1 MQTDVRLE
9 IRPKIQHYVEVRTR
23 EQKTKT
29 HHTFG
34 LSPGG
39 ITEGQIREFSCPD
52 LQLHPDRIR
61 EFSCPYQLFLSS
73 TQRCDEFGT
82 QFASSDIYPTIVTC
96 RASDS

>member
-39 ITEGQIREFSCPD
+39 ITEGRAG
-52 LQLHPDRIR
+52 

-82 QFASSDIYPTIVTC
+82 QFASSDTHPTIVTC